1 MCFINKINP
10 ENKVI
15 ALYLLQNTKQNCN
28 EGVATVQDCIS
39 DMHWRPSLNR
49 ARGQGF
55 QSRAVESGLER
66 GGDAGGGIRLGETPQ
81 LWLTINKDIL

>member
-39 DMHWRPSLNR
+39 DALKAKPQ
-49 ARGQGF
+49 QG
-55 QSRAVESGLER
+55 
-66 GGDAGGGIRLGETPQ
+66 
-81 LWLTINKDIL
+81 